1 MFCFVYTPEFLSSC
15 GLPST
20 PPRAAHVVATLL
32 LPRPHVG
39 HWWCRRRVGR
49 GLARVRVGESREEEE
64 VFFFFRWS
72 TRPTTTTHAGAS
84 CVGWCS
90 VPPFTRPPPTEDLGS
105 GVLDRGTKAR
115 GTCVSGTCA
124 RCRSSDP
131 DLGRT
136 QTRSARNGRAS
147 LSSFLPPTPAVRD
160 ELIGGGGLSVPLLNS
175 DRTHR
180 EHV

>member
-1 MFCFVYTPEFLSSC
+1 MFCFVFTPEFLSSC
-15 GLPST
+15 GPPST
-20 PPRAAHVVATLL
+20 PSRAAHVVATLL

-64 VFFFFRWS
+64 VFFFFS
-72 TRPTTTTHAGAS
+72 LVDTTDNDNACRGLLRRVVLGS
-84 CVGWCS
+84 P
-90 VPPFTRPPPTEDLGS
+90 VPSPTEDLGS

-115 GTCVSGTCA
+115 GTCVSWTCA

-147 LSSFLPPTPAVRD
+147 LSSFLPPGKQPRD
-160 ELIGGGGLSVPLLNS
+160 SVLRHSFSLPPTDDGDPIL
-175 DRTHR
+175 
-180 EHV
+180 